1 MKKIQQPQL
10 TNDEIRQRILEF
22 LFSVRKRARS
32 LTSVSATI
40 AEIKRALKLVGISQ
54 NEVVTNLDFLL
65 QHGWILEEI
74 EKRTFK
80 SQRGFEFP
88 SEKRKYKLSELGI
101 NHFEGT
107 SVFTTMSRYA
117 GINISNISGVVILG
131 DNNVVRNEFIDVFKK
146 FDQLESS
153 MKMSSNITEEQ
164 KLATQA
170 DIQTIKDQLS
180 KAIPDKG
187 ILQKAMEGISFL
199 GSVPGVMEL
208 FNIAKTNIEAL
219 LSLLR

>member
-1 MKKIQQPQL
+1 MKKIQKPQL

-22 LFSVRKRARS
+22 LFSVRKSARS

-40 AEIKRALKLVGISQ
+40 AEIKRALKSVGISQ

-107 SVFTTMSRYA
+107 SFFTTMSRYS
-117 GINISNISGVVILG
+117 GINISNISGVVVLG
-131 DNNVVRNEFIDVFKK
+131 NNNVVRNEFIDVFKK

-180 KAIPDKG
+180 KTAPDKN

-199 GSVPGVMEL
+199 GAIPGVMEL
-208 FNIAKTNIEAL
+208 FNMVKNATETL
-219 LSLLR
+219 LK